1 MTSQHT
7 ISTTRPRSAEGS
19 HTNQAHT
26 FKLLPSH
33 PMRMNSRRLL
43 IMAESP
49 ALLDSLTARLI
60 AKGYVVMLAASGRDV
75 LAFADK
81 LPVDLALLD
90 LDVLA
95 ENSRKTFK
103 RLIHDCPHVPVIFA
117 TARSNHLPAEF
128 GNGAGVLLK
137 KPIYLPKLLRA
148 IKKLLRPSPP
158 TRASKNPG
166 RSRGT

>member
-1 MTSQHT
+1 M
-7 ISTTRPRSAEGS
+7 
-19 HTNQAHT
+19 AHT
-26 FKLLPSH
+26 LNFLPEH
-33 PMRMNSRRLL
+33 PMHTKPRRLL
-43 IMAESP
+43 IVDEAP
-49 ALLDSLTARLI
+49 ALLDSLTDLLI
-60 AKGYVVMLAASGRDV
+60 AKGYLVMPAASGRDV

-103 RLIHDCPHVPVIFA
+103 RLTHDHPHVPVIFA

-137 KPIYLPKLLRA
+137 KPIHVPKLLRA
-148 IKKLLRPSPP
+148 VKKLLRRSLTPP
-158 TRASKNPG
+158 MPATPG
-166 RSRGT
+166 RKHHR

>member
-1 MTSQHT
+1 MPT
-7 ISTTRPRSAEGS
+7 
-19 HTNQAHT
+19 
-26 FKLLPSH
+26 
-33 PMRMNSRRLL
+33 NSRRLL
-43 IMAESP
+43 IVDEEP
-49 ALLDSLTARLI
+49 ALLDSLTDLLI
-60 AKGYVVMLAASGRDV
+60 AEGYLVMPAANGREV

-103 RLIHDCPHVPVIFA
+103 RLTRDHPHVPVIFA

-137 KPIYLPKLLRA
+137 KPIYIPKLLR
-148 IKKLLRPSPP
+148 IVKRLLRPSPTP
-158 TRASKNPG
+158 RASKVPG
-166 RSRGT
+166 SQLL